1 MHKPISLLKEYRRI
15 PSIYLLGMESKV
27 TAQLM
32 LQYGVNNVRGSMFCS
47 VRNYH
52 MGDID
57 ALTKFLGHYNDLEY
71 GRVYSKL
78 CRLLP
83 PPPGDYHMGGGEE
96 GGGGGG
102 WGGRRGKQRRQQEKS
117 DVDATCKVERSE
129 ADGQLDGSTT
139 DVAP

>member
-1 MHKPISLLKEYRRI
+1 M
-15 PSIYLLGMESKV
+15 